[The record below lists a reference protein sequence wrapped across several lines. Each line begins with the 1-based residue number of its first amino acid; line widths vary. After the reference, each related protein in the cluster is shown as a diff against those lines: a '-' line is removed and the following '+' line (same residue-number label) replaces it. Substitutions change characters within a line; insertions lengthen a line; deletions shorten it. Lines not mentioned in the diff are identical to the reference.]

1 MLKHVLVGTTHK
13 FSMEVNVL
21 FSLHFYL
28 CVITRVVRMVI
39 WEEIRPNTNHQV
51 VDIAFIVI
59 ITAQGPVVSVMQ
71 DTVVLLAR
79 QSVIYSATAVT
90 NQLHLTVPPVHQ
102 DISLH
107 QVANLHVILIAS
119 HVRTVPRAH
128 HAKTPTMHCLIAF
141 HSVFLVFAKEKLL
154 ENVILLVDQG
164 ILTVKRAKNG

>member
-1 MLKHVLVGTTHK
+1 MLKHALVGTTCNC
-13 FSMEVNVL
+13 SIQVNVL

-59 ITAQGPVVSVMQ
+59 ITTQGPVVSVMQ

-119 HVRTVPRAH
+119 HVTVPRAH
-128 HAKTPTMHCLIAF
+128 HAKIPTMHCLIAF